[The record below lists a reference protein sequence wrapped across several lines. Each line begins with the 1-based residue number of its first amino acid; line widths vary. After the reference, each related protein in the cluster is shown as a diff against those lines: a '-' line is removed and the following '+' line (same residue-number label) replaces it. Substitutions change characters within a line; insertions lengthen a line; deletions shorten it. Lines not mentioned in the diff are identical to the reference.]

1 MNKITAEARERCERK
16 SLQEQLEDARR
27 EMQRESGKGDMRD
40 IDDHLEADE
49 CNSR

>member
-1 MNKITAEARERCERK
+1 MTKITPEAKDRCQRK

-27 EMQRESGKGDMRD
+27 EMQRESGRDDMRE
-40 IDDHLEADE
+40 IEQHLKEDE